1 MLGKK
6 THGMIMAL
14 AVMTLT
20 GCASGFQATYDHD
33 PTHDFSGHKNWAWIS
48 DHPMTV
54 GQTSRIPNPLLEP
67 RIMASIENNL
77 AAKGFSRVESPEAAD
92 FVVAFTVGSR
102 EEIKVDTYP
111 SMYAGYGYP
120 RGWGGAYYGMGY
132 GTETTVRQYQKGMLA
147 VDIFD
152 VAEKR
157 PMWHGVATKSITES
171 DRKKM
176 EETVEAAV
184 TAVLGGFPPPSQ

>member
-1 MLGKK
+1 MCLRKI
-6 THGMIMAL
+6 TYIL
-14 AVMTLT
+14 AAIAAATLT

-33 PTHDFSGHKNWAWIS
+33 PSHDFSAHKNWAWIS
-48 DHPMTV
+48 EHPMTV
-54 GQTSRIPNPLLEP
+54 GQTSRLPNPLLEP
-67 RIMASIENNL
+67 RIMAAIESNL
-77 AAKGFSRVESPEAAD
+77 AAKGYTKGDDAGAAD
-92 FVVAFTVGSR
+92 FAVAFTVGSR

-132 GTETTVRQYQKGMLA
+132 GTETSVRQYQKGMLA

-176 EETVEAAV
+176 EETINAAV
-184 TAVLGGFPPPSQ
+184 TAVLGGFPPPQ

>member
-1 MLGKK
+1 MLPK
-6 THGMIMAL
+6 TIYRTIALLTAL
-14 AVMTLT
+14 AL
-20 GCASGFQATYDHD
+20 GACASGFQATYDHD

-54 GQTSRIPNPLLEP
+54 GATSRIPNPLLEP
-67 RIMASIENNL
+67 RIMAAVEDNL
-77 AAKGFSRVESPEAAD
+77 AAKGFNKVDEPESAD
-92 FVVAFTVGSR
+92 FVIAFTVGSR

-152 VAEKR
+152 VAERR

-176 EETVEAAV
+176 DETVNAAV
-184 TAVLGGFPPPSQ
+184 TAVLAGFPPPTQ